1 MPKNYFY
8 LAVGILCVLF
18 AVTHTLNGITTSLP
32 ALDNCMTDNNAK
44 VVFTYVWHI
53 IGIENL
59 VFGIAL
65 LIMSFQKDLLKV
77 KFAAWVI
84 IALLAMRWLVI
95 AIITLK
101 NNGYDVIQI
110 LPDTVAIFVVIVLI
124 IVGTRTKAII
134 EIK

>member
-1 MPKNYFY
+1 M
-8 LAVGILCVLF
+8 
-18 AVTHTLNGITTSLP
+18 P
-32 ALDNCMTDNNAK
+32 ALDNSTIDNNAK
-44 VVFTYVWHI
+44 AVFTYVWHI

-59 VFGIAL
+59 VIGITL

-101 NNGYDVIQI
+101 SNGCDLIQI

-124 IVGTRTKAII
+124 VIGTRTKAKI